1 MMATLCC
8 LNSMFRALIAL
19 TFFVLL
25 SSDVIA
31 QSIPIDG
38 MAIKITPASKKA
50 DESISEKSIH
60 VNKTKSGIKVFWYS
74 IVRNRDETK
83 YFPTFVVKASKGIV
97 EIDSLDFKRTFF
109 QPSLWGNGYIRSGTS
124 LPLWVDPKILELK
137 GRQKGKLNIG
147 LLNMSQNIMQLV
159 PEPLFEQV
167 SFFQNLY
174 DQYIKDGEVRESLGL
189 RKSQQREL
197 KSFIKEFNFVRR
209 IAKTKAKI
217 TVNEAK
223 EDYPSLII
231 GNDYYQVVVL
241 DDPLNPLVVSFKI
254 FDDKYP
260 KVFRNTF
267 KSLKENLE
275 FKVSKIDY

>member
-1 MMATLCC
+1 
-8 LNSMFRALIAL
+8 MFRALIAL